1 MYNFKLIN
9 INYITLED
17 AAAWAAAGLYFIIK
31 DGKLCGLCKN

>member
-1 MYNFKLIN
+1 MQN
-9 INYITLED
+9 ILLLNLHSIKLED